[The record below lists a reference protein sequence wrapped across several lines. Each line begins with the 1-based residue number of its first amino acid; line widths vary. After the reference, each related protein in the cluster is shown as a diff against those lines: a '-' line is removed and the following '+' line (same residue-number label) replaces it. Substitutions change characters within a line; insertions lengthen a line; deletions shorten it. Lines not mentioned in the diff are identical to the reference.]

1 MNNKNN
7 NIGVY
12 EYEYIGVYDYEY
24 IRVYEKWKK

>member
-24 IRVYEKWKK
+24 NVVYEK